1 MQLKYPKRDLKEIV
15 QFSNQDLVKKHVPSK
30 SEIELQRKQS
40 YISST
45 DDDDYD
51 SVIFD
56 RESSC

>member
-15 QFSNQDLVKKHVPSK
+15 QFSNQDLVKKHAPSK